1 MAELKQDFPEGVDY
15 RIVYDP
21 TVFVR
26 ESISA
31 VVETLVE
38 ALLLVVLVV
47 VLFLRTWRASIIPLA
62 AVPVSLVGTL
72 AAMHLLGFSLNALS
86 LFGLVLAIGIVVDD
100 AIVVVENVERNIAKG
115 LRPIDA
121 AKQAMSEVTSPII
134 AISAVLIAVFV
145 PTAFITGLSGQF
157 YEQFAL
163 TIAIS
168 TVISA
173 INSLTLSPALAA
185 LLLKPHGEAPD
196 RFQRG
201 IDFAFGWAIGPFN
214 RFFEWLSVHYVG
226 LTGKTLKRAGT
237 ATIAYV
243 ALVGVAWLGFKS
255 VPEGFIPQQDKE
267 YLVAFAQ
274 LPEAATLDRTEEVIR
289 RMTDIM
295 LAEPGVAHSVAFP
308 GLSVNGFVN
317 APNVGI
323 AFVALRDFEDPSF
336 EKTRSANEI
345 AAALN
350 QKFAAIQ
357 DAYIAIFPPPPIQGL
372 GTIGGFK
379 LQIEDRADL
388 GYQALYEET
397 QKIVGAGWQ
406 TPGLD
411 RCVLELPGQ
420 RAPGARRRRPRQGD
434 GARRAAQRALRH
446 DAGVSRLAV
455 RQRLQSF
462 RPHVSGQRA
471 SRHAVPPRARGHPP
485 AQGAELAGRHGAA
498 RLVRVARAVGR
509 SRPRHALQRL
519 SVGRDQ
525 RQPGAGLLV
534 RRSRGVDCGTCRQL
548 AAERHARRVDRA
560 HVSEAARR
568 QRGNVGVPDLRAARV
583 PRACGALREPDIAA
597 SRDPDRADDAACR
610 RSRACGSSGG
620 DNNIFTQIGL
630 IVLVGLAAKNAIL
643 IVEFARAR
651 EQQGASIW
659 EAIIDAARLRL
670 RPILMTSIAFTAG
683 VVPLVL
689 ASGAGAEMRNAMG
702 VAVFAGMIGV
712 TIFGL
717 VLTPVFYW
725 VVQRLAA
732 GGRSRAERR
741 SISDMTA
748 VAAALIP

>member
-26 ESISA
+26 ESIGA
-31 VVETLVE
+31 VVQTLVE

-72 AAMHLLGFSLNALS
+72 AVMHLLGFSLNALS

-100 AIVVVENVERNIAKG
+100 AIVVVENVERNIARG
-115 LRPIDA
+115 LLPLEA

-185 LLLKPHGEAPD
+185 LLLRPHGEAPD

-214 RFFEWLSVHYVG
+214 RFFEWLSVRYVG
-226 LTGKTLKRAGT
+226 MTGKTLKRASA
-237 ATIAYV
+237 ATVAYV
-243 ALVGVAWLGFKS
+243 ALLGVTYLGFSS
-255 VPEGFIPQQDKE
+255 VPQGFIPQQDKE

-274 LPEAATLDRTEEVIR
+274 LPEAATLDRTEAVIR

-295 LAEPGVAHSVAFP
+295 LEEPGVAHSVAFP
-308 GLSVNGFVN
+308 GFSVNGFVN
-317 APNVGI
+317 VPNSGV

-336 EKTRSANEI
+336 EKTRSAEEI
-345 AAALN
+345 ATSLN

-372 GTIGGFK
+372 GQIGGVK
-379 LQIEDRADL
+379 LQIEDRAGL
-388 GYQALYEET
+388 GYRALYEET

-406 TPGLD
+406 TPGLTGMFSSYQVNVPQVRADVD
-411 RCVLELPGQ
+411 RDKAMAQGVALPEIFETMQVYLGSLYVNDFNRFGRTYQVNAQADTPFRLEPEDIGQ
-420 RAPGARRRRPRQGD
+420 LKVRNKQGDMVPLGSFVSLEQTAGPDRVMHYNGYPSADINGGPAPGYSSGEAEALMAGLADASLPNGMHAEWTELAYQKQLAGNA
-434 GARRAAQRALRH
+434 GLWVFPISVLLVFLVLAALYESLTLPLVVILTVPMTLLSAI
-446 DAGVSRLAV
+446 AGVW
-455 RQRLQSF
+455 
-462 RPHVSGQRA
+462 
-471 SRHAVPPRARGHPP
+471 
-485 AQGAELAGRHGAA
+485 
-498 RLVRVARAVGR
+498 LV
-509 SRPRHALQRL
+509 
-519 SVGRDQ
+519 
-525 RQPGAGLLV
+525 
-534 RRSRGVDCGTCRQL
+534 
-548 AAERHARRVDRA
+548 
-560 HVSEAARR
+560 
-568 QRGNVGVPDLRAARV
+568 
-583 PRACGALREPDIAA
+583 
-597 SRDPDRADDAACR
+597 
-610 RSRACGSSGG
+610 GG

-630 IVLVGLAAKNAIL
+630 IVLVGLASKNAIL
-643 IVEFARAR
+643 IVEFARNR
-651 EQQGASIW
+651 ELEGASTW
-659 EAIIDAARLRL
+659 DAIIEAARLRL

-689 ASGAGAEMRNAMG
+689 SSGAGAEMRNAMG

-725 VVQRLAA
+725 ITQRLVA
-732 GGRSRAERR
+732 RVRARARR
-741 SISDMTA
+741 TQSP
-748 VAAALIP
+748 AAAAPLPQH

>member
-1 MAELKQDFPEGVDY
+1 MAALKQDFPEGVDY

-31 VVETLVE
+31 VVKTLVE

-115 LRPIDA
+115 LSPMDA
-121 AKQAMSEVTSPII
+121 AKVAMTEVTSPII

-173 INSLTLSPALAA
+173 VNSLTLSPALAA
-185 LLLKPHGEAPD
+185 LLLKPHGAKPD

-201 IDFAFGWAIGPFN
+201 IDFLFGWAIGPFN
-214 RFFEWLSVHYVG
+214 RFFEWLSVRYVG
-226 LTGKTLKRAGT
+226 LTGKTLKRAGA
-237 ATIAYV
+237 ATVAYV
-243 ALVGVAWLGFKS
+243 ALVGVAWLGFRS

-267 YLVAFAQ
+267 YLVAVAQ
-274 LPEAATLDRTEEVIR
+274 LPEAATLDRTEAVIR

-295 LAEPGVAHSVAFP
+295 LEEPGVAHSVAFP
-308 GLSVNGFVN
+308 GFSVNGFVN
-317 APNVGI
+317 VPNSGV
-323 AFVALRDFEDPSF
+323 AFVALRDFEDPNF
-336 EKTRSANEI
+336 EKTRSAEEI
-345 AAALN
+345 AASLN

-372 GTIGGFK
+372 GQIGGVK
-379 LQIEDRADL
+379 LQVEDRAGL
-388 GYQALYEET
+388 GYRALYEET
-397 QKIVGAGWQ
+397 QKIVGAAWQ
-406 TPGLD
+406 TPGLAGVFSSYQVNVPQVRADVD
-411 RCVLELPGQ
+411 RDKAMAQGVSLPEIFDTMQVYLGSLYVNDFNRFGRTYQVNAQADTAFRLEPEDIGQ
-420 RAPGARRRRPRQGD
+420 LKVRNAQGDMVPLGSFVSLEQTAGPDRVMHYNGYPSADINGGPAPGYSSGEAEALMAGLADASLPNGMHAEWTELAYQKQLAGNA
-434 GARRAAQRALRH
+434 GMWVFPISVLLVFLVLAALYESLTLPLVVILIVPMTLLSAI
-446 DAGVSRLAV
+446 AGVW
-455 RQRLQSF
+455 
-462 RPHVSGQRA
+462 
-471 SRHAVPPRARGHPP
+471 
-485 AQGAELAGRHGAA
+485 
-498 RLVRVARAVGR
+498 LV
-509 SRPRHALQRL
+509 
-519 SVGRDQ
+519 
-525 RQPGAGLLV
+525 
-534 RRSRGVDCGTCRQL
+534 
-548 AAERHARRVDRA
+548 
-560 HVSEAARR
+560 
-568 QRGNVGVPDLRAARV
+568 
-583 PRACGALREPDIAA
+583 
-597 SRDPDRADDAACR
+597 
-610 RSRACGSSGG
+610 GG

-643 IVEFARAR
+643 IVEFARTR
-651 EQQGASIW
+651 EQEGASTW
-659 EAIIDAARLRL
+659 DAIIDAARLRL

-683 VVPLVL
+683 VIPLVL
-689 ASGAGAEMRNAMG
+689 ASGAGAEMRSAMG

-725 VVQRLAA
+725 VVQRLVA
-732 GGRSRAERR
+732 GRRSRSERG
-741 SISDMTA
+741 SIDDMNA